1 MSISASD
8 LVWYNAANMPDDDVS
23 VAGGG
28 IDPLRRADFTQMA
41 ANDTIQAVS
50 SSAGDTMNITV
61 EARDVGGNVVAETK
75 ALTGT
80 TPINFA
86 SLGTVERI
94 LKVEIASAP
103 AGSVTVR
110 RTTGPTTIRII
121 PAGERGFSMFTRK
134 AQSDPSSTKDYYSK
148 VFLKNT
154 HPSLAL
160 QNTTFKQNADPDAR
174 VTHLPANVVDDTA
187 TTANRLTVPNA
198 ANTLD
203 PDGFDDTPKL
213 AGSIN
218 AGSAWGCWLRIELPG
233 GDAPH
238 RTTYTLEA
246 TGASV

>member
-1 MSISASD
+1 MSISLSD

-23 VAGGG
+23 VAGGA
-28 IDPLRRADFTQMA
+28 IDPLRRADFTQIV
-41 ANDTIQAVS
+41 ANDTIEAVS

-61 EARDVGGNVVAETK
+61 EARDAGGNVVAETK

-80 TPINFA
+80 TPISF
-86 SLGTVERI
+86 SVLGTVERI
-94 LKVEIASAP
+94 LKVELASAP
-103 AGSVTVR
+103 AGAITVR

-121 PAGERGFSMFTRK
+121 PAGERGFAMFTRK
-134 AQSDPSSTKDYYSK
+134 AQSDPSVTKDYYSK

-154 HPSLAL
+154 HVSLSL
-160 QNTTFKQNADPDAR
+160 QQATFKQNADPDNR
-174 VTHLPANVVDDTA
+174 VTHLPANVADDTA
-187 TTANRLTVPNA
+187 TTANRVTAPSA

-203 PDGFDDTPKL
+203 PDVFDDTSKL
-213 AGSIN
+213 AGSIGP
-218 AGSAWGCWLRIELPG
+218 GSAWGCWLRTEIPA